1 MEKTQQLKET
11 VIRIFGKH
19 EIRCILNANIN
30 NVRADKRIIVLCD
43 SDETPLTDAELEL
56 FLDTF
61 CVRSGSLS
69 DIADLVSIHIGC
81 ELESRIAD
89 FNPQTEEASRF
100 IIKTLTKNI
109 LQRPCNWDSRYTKSI
124 YITFPYWIG
133 TVGDTWVCMDFA
145 GTDIDTARYMKY
157 MGRASAIG
165 EGIRLFKKTR
175 DTD

>member
-1 MEKTQQLKET
+1 MEKTQQLKDA
-11 VIRIFGKH
+11 VIRIFGSLG
-19 EIRCILNANIN
+19 IRQIMNDNIN
-30 NVRADKRIIVLCD
+30 AIPEERRSIVIDRYDVC
-43 SDETPLTDAELEL
+43 LTEEELSL

-61 CVRSGSLS
+61 CVRYGSLS
-69 DIADLVSIHIGC
+69 DIADLVNIHIGC

-89 FNPQTEEASRF
+89 FNPQTEEARKF
-100 IIKTLTKNI
+100 IIKTLTRNI

-133 TVGDTWVCMDFA
+133 TVGDTWICMDFA
-145 GTDIDTARYMKY
+145 GTNIDTANYMRY

-165 EGIRLFKKTR
+165 EGIRLFKKTH

>member
-1 MEKTQQLKET
+1 MEKTAQLKEAA
-11 VIRIFGKH
+11 IRIFGKH
-19 EIRCILNANIN
+19 EIRCILNANIDR
-30 NVRADKRIIVLCD
+30 VRDDKQIIVLCD
-43 SDETPLTDAELEL
+43 TDETPLTDAELEL

-61 CVRSGSLS
+61 CVRYGSLS
-69 DIADLVSIHIGC
+69 DMADLVSIHIGC

-133 TVGDTWVCMDFA
+133 TVGNTWVCMDFA
-145 GTDIDTARYMKY
+145 GTDIDTAKYTKY

-165 EGIRLFKKTR
+165 EGIKLFKKTH